1 VALTAFQKRKLA
13 RLFDAMDVNG
23 DGQVGRTDFVHRVN
37 ALARLRG
44 WHATSASF
52 ERNLRTAL
60 NEWQNL
66 RETAD
71 VDDDTRVSCEEFLRY
86 ADVFLGDREAIRAY
100 ARGDVQLLFDAMDA
114 DGDGR
119 ITNDEYRTYLETC
132 GLNGAGAD
140 SFFAHADLDE
150 DGRVSRSEM
159 THAMEEYLSSDNP
172 DAGGNYLF
180 GPLD

>member
-1 VALTAFQKRKLA
+1 MTPFQKRKLG

-37 ALARLRG
+37 ALARMRG
-44 WHATSASF
+44 WLATSASY

-60 NEWQNL
+60 SEWQNI

-71 VDDDTRVSCEEFLRY
+71 VDDDARVSREEFLHY

-100 ARGDVQLLFDAMDA
+100 ARGDVQLMFDAMDT

-119 ITNDEYRTYLETC
+119 ITIDEYRTYLETC
-132 GLNGAGAD
+132 GLNRAGAA

-150 DGRVSRSEM
+150 DGRVSRAEM
-159 THAMEEYLSSDNP
+159 THAVEEYLVSDDP
-172 DAGGNYLF
+172 AAAGNYLF